1 MANFTN
7 TPPDWKAEGVEPTSE
22 MKNTGFTAGY
32 KPPASYFNWFWTKT
46 SKCLAEL
53 QEKVEDAGKITVDS
67 AMSSTSENPV
77 QNKVINTALKGK
89 ASSSHTHTLDD
100 VTETTDKK
108 VMTAAERTKLSG
120 ISEGANKTV
129 VDTAMSSSST
139 NPVQNKVIN
148 TALSGKSNTDHSH
161 DVATQTAKGFMSNTD
176 KTKLD
181 GIATGANKTTV
192 DSSLSSTS
200 TNPVQNKVINTAL
213 SEKASSSHSHSNATT
228 SSSGFLSSSDKSK
241 LDGIAEGANKYSL
254 PTASPSTLGGIKVG
268 SNLSISNGVLSAEAG
283 GVGKS
288 LAGQSVS
295 PTYGTSA
302 TAGEG
307 AEIFNDYRDRTYQL
321 LNGKYI
327 AESGNIASGQYSHAE
342 GGGTTASGDN
352 SHAEGCE
359 STASGKH
366 SHAEGRTTTAS
377 GYRSHAEGRDSTAK
391 GNDSHAEGGGTTA
404 SGDNSHAE
412 GNACLAEGVNSHA
425 EGAQCEAKGRCSH
438 AGGLWTKAN
447 AYQSVIGKYNSEK
460 QGCSDESS
468 QDSESSLFIVG
479 NGKENLIRSN
489 AFRTAADGQS
499 FGLKAFGA
507 SGADF
512 AEYFE
517 WLDGNPNDED
527 RRGKFVTLD
536 GEKIKLANAGDF
548 IVGVVSSMAAFIGN
562 TSSEQWQGRYLQ
574 DVFGDWIQEEVEIPE
589 KTDEVTGKV
598 IPAHTAVQYALNP
611 DYDPEQEYVARQF
624 RKEWSPIGMLGQVV
638 VVDDG
643 TCTVGGFCN
652 AGVDGIGT
660 AAENGYKV
668 MKRIDNTHVKVL
680 VK

>member
-1 MANFTN
+1 MATRESANLKLTLEDNEEFAGIEVTAENFNKIDEAYGKLHEEAENASKKVTVSVIKN
-7 TPPDWKAEGVEPTSE
+7 GATVSASKTFDTLKAEFEKGNEILCELTV
-22 MKNTGFTAGY
+22 TGDEAVSGGICTVCG
-32 KPPASYFNWFWTKT
+32 KT
-46 SKCLAEL
+46 
-53 QEKVEDAGKITVDS
+53 D
-67 AMSSTSENPV
+67 
-77 QNKVINTALKGK
+77 TALLFFTWIQGTLWLVKGA
-89 ASSSHTHTLDD
+89 ASGWE
-100 VTETTDKK
+100 VTSFQP
-108 VMTAAERTKLSG
+108 AGSG
-120 ISEGANKTV
+120 
-129 VDTAMSSSST
+129 
-139 NPVQNKVIN
+139 
-148 TALSGKSNTDHSH
+148 HSH
-161 DVATQTAKGFMSNTD
+161 LNATQAKPGFLSAED

-181 GIATGANKTTV
+181 GIA
-192 DSSLSSTS
+192 
-200 TNPVQNKVINTAL
+200 
-213 SEKASSSHSHSNATT
+213 SNA
-228 SSSGFLSSSDKSK
+228 
-241 LDGIAEGANKYSL
+241 NNYSL
-254 PTASPSTLGGIKVG
+254 PTASSTTLGGIKVG

-288 LAGQSVS
+288 LEGQSVE
-295 PTYGTSA
+295 PTSGESV
-302 TAGEG
+302 TALEG
-307 AEIFNDYRDRTYQL
+307 AEIFNDYREREYNVVGDTTF
-321 LNGKYI
+321 
-327 AESGNIASGQYSHAE
+327 ATEGNIATGYWSHAE
-342 GGGTTASGDN
+342 GRATTASGQSSHAECQMTRAEGAMSHAEGNLTIAKGTSSHSEGEETNALGYASHAEGNSTTASGNNSHAEGALTTASGDN
-352 SHAEGCE
+352 SHA
-359 STASGKH
+359 A
-366 SHAEGRTTTAS
+366 
-377 GYRSHAEGRDSTAK
+377 GYCTIAK
-391 GNDSHAEGGGTTA
+391 S
-404 SGDNSHAE
+404 
-412 GNACLAEGVNSHA
+412 
-425 EGAQCEAKGRCSH
+425 
-438 AGGLWTKAN
+438 
-447 AYQSVIGKYNSEK
+447 YQSVIGKFNTEK
-460 QGCSDESS
+460 SACPNESS
-468 QDSESSLFIVG
+468 QSSDYSIFIVG
-479 NGKENLIRSN
+479 NGTSDTSRSN

-589 KTDEVTGKV
+589 KTDELTGKV

-611 DYDPEQEYVARQF
+611 EYDATQEYVSRQF

-643 TCTVGGFCN
+643 TCAVGGFCN